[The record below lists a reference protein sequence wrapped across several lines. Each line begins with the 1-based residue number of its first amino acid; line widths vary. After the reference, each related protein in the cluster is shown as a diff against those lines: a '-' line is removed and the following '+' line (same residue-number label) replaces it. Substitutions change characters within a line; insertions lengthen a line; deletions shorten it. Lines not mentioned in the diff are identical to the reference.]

1 MVQNLTF
8 VSLVASEPTHYRRHR
23 EADWRKRQ
31 PKKFAELWVFRII
44 PGTIEAFLLDMEAK
58 THVIVFDPGAEQWH
72 VYKSFETEG
81 MSHQQMVD
89 YASELANEWLAQSL
103 SDRIAA
109 AENTEQDT

>member
-1 MVQNLTF
+1 MG
-8 VSLVASEPTHYRRHR
+8 
-23 EADWRKRQ
+23 
-31 PKKFAELWVFRII
+31 FRDH
-44 PGTIEAFLLDMEAK
+44 PLARSKAFLLDMEAK